1 MKSYLKVKNWEQ
13 LQHYSHRNPPW
24 IRLYVRC
31 LDDPEIAAMP
41 DATKAH
47 LVGLWMLAG
56 RYHNELPANLD
67 FLSQKLNATEV
78 VDWEAMLGG
87 GWVIPYGTSAS
98 DLLASCKQSARPDT
112 EVQKYR
118 DTEVQIKAKAKASP
132 SKGTALARIPEPAPL
147 SIRETAVQE
156 KTAVR
161 RTKEA
166 VLDLAVDVVFRYWRD
181 RMGFDPDRTHNTLK
195 RKKRILDRLLENG
208 VDVSELLY
216 VVDGCLRSDWYMGRS
231 ANSTTKYNGTEHIFL
246 DRERVEKLSNL
257 VPKRET
263 VHPYIQDHE
272 TP

>member
-1 MKSYLKVKNWEQ
+1 M
-13 LQHYSHRNPPW
+13 
-24 IRLYVRC
+24 
-31 LDDPEIAAMP
+31 
-41 DATKAH
+41 
-47 LVGLWMLAG
+47 
-56 RYHNELPANLD
+56 
-67 FLSQKLNATEV
+67 
-78 VDWEAMLGG
+78 
-87 GWVIPYGTSAS
+87 
-98 DLLASCKQSARPDT
+98 
-112 EVQKYR
+112 
-118 DTEVQIKAKAKASP
+118 
-132 SKGTALARIPEPAPL
+132 ARIPEPAPL

-156 KTAVR
+156 KTALR

-181 RMGFDPDRTHNTLK
+181 RMGFDPDRTHNTPK

-272 TP
+272 S